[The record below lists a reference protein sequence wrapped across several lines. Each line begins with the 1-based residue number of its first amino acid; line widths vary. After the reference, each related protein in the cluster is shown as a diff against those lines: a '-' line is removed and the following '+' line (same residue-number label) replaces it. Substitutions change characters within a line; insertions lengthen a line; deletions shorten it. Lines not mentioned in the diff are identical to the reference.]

1 VQLPGGKPGGGEVL
15 ALPIYPEL
23 TEEMPHAVADA
34 VLAFDAGR
42 IQQPDPC
49 LVA

>member
-23 TEEMPHAVADA
+23 TEEMPQAVVDG
-34 VLAFDAGR
+34 VLACEGA
-42 IQQPDPC
+42 QTAMALTAC
-49 LVA
+49 V